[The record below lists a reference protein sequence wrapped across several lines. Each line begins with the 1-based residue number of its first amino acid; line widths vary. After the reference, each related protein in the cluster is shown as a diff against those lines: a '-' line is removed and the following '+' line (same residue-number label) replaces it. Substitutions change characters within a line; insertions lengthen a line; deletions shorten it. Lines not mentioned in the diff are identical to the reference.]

1 VSGGDLSP
9 QVIKRGDEYVIHNMD
24 LSQYTR
30 LQKVG
35 VAMLVWDQVRMLM
48 EAAGLYM
55 ARDKHNMRS
64 VGIGHTRD
72 IDFVVADMLGISRAG
87 VTQIRPRLHKRPDVI
102 EKIMSGEITSHH
114 DVPRAVGM
122 KLRSRLD
129 EGAESTAKRTNSYY
143 GKGDKFDEA
152 LEPLLRY
159 LAAWR
164 KREFKYSHV
173 PPRAAQKRIAV
184 LDEVVTDLV
193 NAREDLKTRS
203 HVATLGVPSERKRRE
218 RS

>member
-1 VSGGDLSP
+1 MSSGDLSP

-24 LSQYTR
+24 LNQYTP
-30 LQKVG
+30 LQKLAVG
-35 VAMLVWDQVRMLM
+35 MLAWDQVRMLM
-48 EAAGLYM
+48 EAAGLYR
-55 ARDKHNMRS
+55 ARDERNMRS
-64 VGIGHTRD
+64 VGIGRTRD
-72 IDFVVADMLGISRAG
+72 IDRAVANMLGIRHSG
-87 VTQIRPRLHKRPDVI
+87 VLQVRPRLHKRPDVI
-102 EKIMSGEITSHH
+102 EKIMSGEITTLH
-114 DVPRAVGM
+114 DVQRAVGM

-129 EGAESTAKRTNSYY
+129 EGAESSAKLSNSYY

-164 KREFKYSHV
+164 KREFKYPHV

-184 LDEVVTDLV
+184 LDEVVADLV
-193 NAREDLKTRS
+193 NAREDLETRS
-203 HVATLGVPSERKRRE
+203 HVATLRAPSEKKRRE